1 MQKSG
6 NNISWSAGELI
17 YEIGSVPDGIFIIMS
32 GLVEIYSKDG
42 LKLNTIGEREILGE
56 TSTIL
61 NLRRS
66 VTAKAGK
73 DGATASYINLKKL
86 NSLLKKNVALA
97 AIVEKTQLR
106 LIDSNKQ
113 SEELSNLLT
122 ATIEKIQKGQKSAK
136 ELTSFITQVKDRLTA
151 LANLNLD

>member
-6 NNISWSAGELI
+6 NNISWNKEEVI
-17 YEIGSVPDGIFIIMS
+17 YKVGSVPNGIFIIMS
-32 GLVEIYSKDG
+32 GHVDIYSKDG
-42 LKLNTIGEREILGE
+42 LKLNTIGEKEILGE

-73 DGATASYINLKKL
+73 AGATAKYINLKKL
-86 NSLLKKNVALA
+86 HSLLNKNVALA

-113 SEELSNLLT
+113 SEEFSKILT
-122 ATIEKIQKGQKSAK
+122 EIIEKIQKGKKSTK
-136 ELTSFITQVKDRLTA
+136 ELTAIISEVKDKLTA
-151 LANLNLD
+151 LANSNRD

>member
-6 NNISWSAGELI
+6 NNISWIGGEII
-17 YEIGSVPDGIFIIMS
+17 YRVGSVPNGIFIIMS

-42 LKLNTIGEREILGE
+42 LKLNTIGEKEILGE

-61 NLRRS
+61 NLKRS

-73 DGATASYINLKKL
+73 NGATALYINLRKL
-86 NSLLKKNVALA
+86 HSLLRQNVALA
-97 AIVEKTQLR
+97 AIIEKTQLR

-113 SEELSNLLT
+113 SEELSNILT
-122 ATIEKIQKGQKSAK
+122 DTIEKIQKGKKSPK
-136 ELTSFITQVKDRLTA
+136 ELTRIITEVKDTLTA
-151 LANLNLD
+151 LATSNLD

>member
-1 MQKSG
+1 LQKSG